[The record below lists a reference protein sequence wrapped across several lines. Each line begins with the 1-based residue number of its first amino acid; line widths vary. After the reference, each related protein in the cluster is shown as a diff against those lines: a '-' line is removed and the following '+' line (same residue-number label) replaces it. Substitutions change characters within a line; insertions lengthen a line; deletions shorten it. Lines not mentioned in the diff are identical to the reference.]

1 MKKTIKRILLL
12 VSVFLVVVVAT
23 VAVTIY
29 QTRGKES
36 QDILQAASYPIIR
49 LIYEE
54 NLYHELHGYTEK
66 MEPVSVR
73 DSITPLNEERALT
86 MEVET
91 YGQQIR
97 SVSYQVRSLDGSHL
111 IEDTQVTSFQQTE
124 DKMTA
129 KLQISNLIEEN
140 TEYVLTVEINTNDQP
155 IYYYGRIIYGTS
167 MYTQELLEF
176 VRSFSDATF
185 DSKMA
190 ADFGIAS
197 YLQTDSSIS
206 ASDFS
211 YTNIHSTKAM
221 VTWGDWK
228 PQRVGDVKTKIT
240 ELSDT
245 QMSVLLSYE
254 VQSTEDLDLY
264 EVEEFF
270 CVRYRNERVYLLDY
284 ERTVE
289 KELSL
294 SQSIQENG
302 SVLLGI
308 TGKECQVEEAK
319 AEKDQSVKQIAFAYD
334 GQLWS
339 YQKDKNQLKQLFSLE
354 ESGSEDVRDQNKE
367 YEIQIVHA
375 AENGDVDFMVYGYMN
390 RGDHEGKVGISFYRY
405 TELDGMLE
413 EKFFIPVTVSSQMLC
428 SDLGELTYVNQTD
441 MCYFL
446 YGNSIYSVDLVSGEC
461 VEVTNR
467 AQMGN
472 YAINDKGNLVAW
484 QDGDDTDFPDAIQV
498 LNMDSGE
505 ITSITAAEGEY
516 VKLNDFIENDLV
528 YVIGK
533 KTDAVTEFGMV
544 TQYPMYAL
552 EIVDAENQMALETRY
567 EVAGVYITEAL
578 VSEKQV
584 SMKRAMKAED
594 GTFQETNDDMLL
606 LNYKDGEEE
615 TEFVTAK
622 TSDTKKREY
631 YLNLAIEDT
640 ANVSVLEQIP
650 SIKKKG
656 DSYQV
661 DLPDHENEKDGYYV
675 YAKGGLMSKE
685 GSLSQAITK
694 AYDNMGV
701 VVDADQTYI
710 WTRGTRDVYKTL
722 APGLKEAESNETSL
736 AAALSMVIE
745 YEGGGQVDTES
756 ALGNQKSVLQILAE
770 ALPEKKVL
778 NLEGCSVPHL
788 LYYINENHP
797 VVALTGEGSAKVIL
811 GYDSSTITVYDP
823 FGNQTYKMSQDEAT
837 QSFASFGNRFFSCV
851 AP

>member
-228 PQRVGDVKTKIT
+228 PQRVGDIKTKIT

-284 ERTVE
+284 ERIVE

-294 SQSIQENG
+294 SQSVQENG

-528 YVIGK
+528 YGIGK

-584 SMKRAMKAED
+584 SMKRALKAED
-594 GTFQETNDDMLL
+594 GTYQETNDDMLL

-615 TEFVTAK
+615 TEFVTVK

-640 ANVSVLEQIP
+640 ANVSVQEQIP

-656 DSYQV
+656 DFYQV
-661 DLPDHENEKDGYYV
+661 DLPDHENEKNGYYV

-722 APGLKEAESNETSL
+722 APGLKEAESNEDSL

-756 ALGNQKSVLQILAE
+756 ALENQKSVLQILTE

-851 AP
+851 TP

>member
-111 IEDTQVTSFQQTE
+111 IEDTQVTSFQQT
-124 DKMTA
+124 DNKMTA

-254 VQSTEDLDLY
+254 VQSTEDLELY

-390 RGDHEGKVGISFYRY
+390 RGDHEGNVGISFYRY
-405 TELDGMLE
+405 TELDGTLE

-441 MCYFL
+441 ICYFL

-472 YAINDKGNLVAW
+472 YAKNDKGNLVAW
-484 QDGDDTDFPDAIQV
+484 QDGDDTDFPDTIQV

-528 YVIGK
+528 YGIGK

-584 SMKRAMKAED
+584 SMKRALKAED
-594 GTFQETNDDMLL
+594 GTYQETNDDMLL

-615 TEFVTAK
+615 TEFVTVK

-640 ANVSVLEQIP
+640 ANISVQEQIP

-656 DSYQV
+656 DFYQV
-661 DLPDHENEKDGYYV
+661 DLPDHENEKNGYYV

-756 ALGNQKSVLQILAE
+756 ALENQKSVLQILTE

-851 AP
+851 TP